1 MCVCGMG
8 YKGLFSWERLFEI
21 IDDEFKMSS
30 IK

>member
-8 YKGLFSWERLFEI
+8 YEDLFSCERIFENF
-21 IDDEFKMSS
+21 DDGFKMSS